1 MHIWKEKYLNFKLLQ
16 ESGIYHFSFT
26 GLFQA
31 LNGHGVHANI
41 IKLLPDNRNGLRKT
55 NINLGHTT
63 LDVDEV
69 STILNLGSDDNII
82 ATITV
87 VAMDR
92 LEKGDGIQVEMVL
105 QENHGQSQIYSDTN
119 QPSVHFIG
127 QKISD

>member
-1 MHIWKEKYLNFKLLQ
+1 M
-16 ESGIYHFSFT
+16 
-26 GLFQA
+26 
-31 LNGHGVHANI
+31 
-41 IKLLPDNRNGLRKT
+41 PDNRNGLRKT

-92 LEKGDGIQVEMVL
+92 LEIGDGIQVEMVL
-105 QENHGQSQIYSDTN
+105 QENHGQSQIYSNTN
-119 QPSVHFIG
+119 QPSVHFTG